1 MKSIQ
6 KSSLFTDLA
15 PETAATV
22 NGGYCSK
29 PWGAA
34 YYPSYRSQSYPAS
47 KVYPASQSP
56 SFEKAA
62 TRLDAV
68 LFE

>member
-1 MKSIQ
+1 MKSVER
-6 KSSLFTDLA
+6 SSLFTELT
-15 PETAATV
+15 PEKATAV
-22 NGGYCSK
+22 NGGYNCSK

-34 YYPSYRSQSYPAS
+34 YYSLNASRSYSAYRAYRA
-47 KVYPASQSP
+47 P

-62 TRLDAV
+62 SRLDAV